1 MENDGMKNADLTDE
15 GEGDGVAVP
24 WEALGRTSGRNS
36 GHTSARTTSGYG
48 FADGPAEIEIRPRIV
63 RRRVWSD
70 DDKQRIVME
79 AFAPG
84 ACRLAVASRYGV
96 SSGQLYTWRK
106 NLTGSTNAEG
116 FIPVHVGPAA
126 FGRTVPCKGLN
137 TPGGLEIT
145 LPDGVS
151 IRFDGSC
158 DPDMLCRLVH
168 GLKQS

>member
-1 MENDGMKNADLTDE
+1 MKNTDLTDE
-15 GEGDGVAVP
+15 SEGDDVPVP
-24 WEALGRTSGRNS
+24 WEALGRVSGRNS

-48 FADGPAEIEIRPRIV
+48 FADGQAEIEIRPRIV

-84 ACRLAVASRYGV
+84 TCRRAVASRYGV

-106 NLTGSTNAEG
+106 NLTTSAEG

-126 FGRTVPCKGLN
+126 FDRRVPGKCLKI
-137 TPGGLEIT
+137 PGGLEIT
-145 LPDGVS
+145 LADGVS
-151 IRFDGSC
+151 IRVDGSC
-158 DPDMLCRLVH
+158 DPDMLCQLVH
-168 GLKQS
+168 GLKRS